1 MEQIIKNYRDNDG
14 LRHSFNRL
22 AQQTFGLTFEQW
34 YQNGYWRENYIPYSI
49 VDGGRVVAN
58 VSVNITDMYMKGER
72 RHLIQL
78 GTVMTEESC
87 RNRGLIR
94 RLMGEIEADYGA
106 AVDGIYLFAN
116 DGVLDFYPRFGF
128 RPAKEYEYERTVTG
142 FTARPSMQPVPMRE
156 AAAWK
161 RLEGAIR
168 DSRFGGQLRMAGNS
182 DLIMFYVTQFM
193 QENVY
198 YVPSLDTYAI
208 AELSEGELLLHQV
221 YGPAEVSLEQVM
233 EAFGGG
239 VRRVVLGFTPEETDV
254 LASRGAAGGAS
265 GGFTRRERHEEDTTL
280 FVKGAAFDGFEEAGL
295 MFPTLSHA

>member
-49 VDGGRVVAN
+49 VDGSRVVAN

-106 AVDGIYLFAN
+106 AADGIYLFAN
-116 DGVLDFYPRFGF
+116 DSVLDFYPRFGF
-128 RPAKEYEYERTVTG
+128 RPVKEYQYEGTVTG
-142 FTARPSMQPVPMRE
+142 FNARSSMQPVPMRE

-198 YVPSLDTYAI
+198 YDPSLDTYAI

-221 YGPAEVSLEQVM
+221 YGPAEVRLEQVM

-239 VRRVVLGFTPEETDV
+239 VHRVVLGFTPEETDG
-254 LASRGAAGGAS
+254 LASCGAAGGAS
-265 GGFTRRERHEEDTTL
+265 GGFIRRERHEEDTTL
-280 FVKGAAFDGFEEAGL
+280 FVRGTAFDGFEEAGL

>member
-198 YVPSLDTYAI
+198 YDPSLDTYAI

-221 YGPAEVSLEQVM
+221 YGPAEVSLEQVI

-239 VRRVVLGFTPEETDV
+239 VRRLVLGFTPEETDV
-254 LASRGAAGGAS
+254 LASRGAAGAAS
-265 GGFTRRERHEEDTTL
+265 GGFIRRERHEEDTTL
-280 FVKGAAFDGFEEAGL
+280 FVKGQVFDGFEEAGL